1 MFDLNRLLRA
11 RSSRPAVDFNAM
23 LNWKLLRG
31 SHEFP
36 GPDGGTCINEAAIV
50 AAGYPYR
57 SVQSIDDCPTSFS
70 RPMALFAMCLN
81 DALDDDL
88 RQELLMR
95 FVTRLAGSAD
105 APRIEL
111 ERAQFLMTRIA
122 TDILAPALARA
133 GLDELADRCRSITTP
148 QDLFYLAH
156 SIRGEAHAQSGV
168 HLLLISACD
177 HAADAAEQWG
187 SARATDIVLSASR
200 VVGEVAAAV
209 SDHVPPSYRD
219 RATAD
224 VYRQA
229 AAILDDALKIGNQS
243 DLTSDEMAV
252 LRLADAK
259 QAAAKREQAA
269 APRSRWLRGFRPDA
283 RRTFAGPRR
292 TGCTGHAGCGRLNL
306 DGSSGRLPH
315 V

>member
-11 RSSRPAVDFNAM
+11 RSARPAVDFNAM
-23 LNWKLLRG
+23 LSWKLLRG

-57 SVQSIDDCPTSFS
+57 SVQSVDDCPLSFS
-70 RPMALFAMCLN
+70 RPMSLFAMCLN
-81 DALDDDL
+81 DALDDEL

-105 APRIEL
+105 TPDVEL
-111 ERAQFLMTRIA
+111 ERAQLLMARIA
-122 TDILAPALARA
+122 TDILAPALAQA
-133 GLDELADRCRSITTP
+133 GLKELADRCRSITTP

-156 SIRGEAHAQSGV
+156 AIRSEARLNNGV

-177 HAADAAEQWG
+177 HAADGAERWG

-229 AAILDDALKIGNQS
+229 AVILDDALKTGNQAEM
-243 DLTSDEMAV
+243 TSDEMAV
-252 LRLADAK
+252 LRLEDAK
-259 QAAAKREQAA
+259 HAAAKRERAA
-269 APRSRWLRGFRPDA
+269 A
-283 RRTFAGPRR
+283 
-292 TGCTGHAGCGRLNL
+292 
-306 DGSSGRLPH
+306 
-315 V
+315 

>member
-1 MFDLNRLLRA
+1 MFDLNRLLRLK
-11 RSSRPAVDFNAM
+11 SSTPAVDFNAM

-88 RQELLMR
+88 RQELLMQ
-95 FVTRLAGSAD
+95 FVTRLPGSAD
-105 APRIEL
+105 APRT
-111 ERAQFLMTRIA
+111 RARTRA
-122 TDILAPALARA
+122 VPDDADRNRYPGAGAGAGRAGGAGRPLPLDHDGTGPVLSRTFDPRRYLCAVGVAPAADLRLRPRRRCGRAVGLRA
-133 GLDELADRCRSITTP
+133 GDRHRAAARRALSAKSPRRCRIT
-148 QDLFYLAH
+148 F
-156 SIRGEAHAQSGV
+156 RRR
-168 HLLLISACD
+168 C
-177 HAADAAEQWG
+177 
-187 SARATDIVLSASR
+187 
-200 VVGEVAAAV
+200 
-209 SDHVPPSYRD
+209 RD

-229 AAILDDALKIGNQS
+229 AAILADALKIGNHS
-243 DLTSDEMAV
+243 DLTDGDMAV

-269 APRSRWLRGFRPDA
+269 A
-283 RRTFAGPRR
+283 
-292 TGCTGHAGCGRLNL
+292 
-306 DGSSGRLPH
+306 
-315 V
+315 

>member
-23 LNWKLLRG
+23 LSWKLLRG

-57 SVQSIDDCPTSFS
+57 PVQSVDDCPSSFS
-70 RPMALFAMCLN
+70 RPLSLFAMCLN

-105 APRIEL
+105 APGVEL
-111 ERAQFLMTRIA
+111 ERAQLLMTRIA
-122 TDILAPALARA
+122 TDILAPALEQA
-133 GLDELADRCRSITTP
+133 GLKDLADRCRSITTP

-156 SIRGEAHAQSGV
+156 AIRGEARLNSGV

-177 HAADAAEQWG
+177 HAADGAERWG

-209 SDHVPPSYRD
+209 SDRVPPSYRD

-229 AAILDDALKIGNQS
+229 AAILEDALKVGKQV
-243 DLTSDEMAV
+243 DMTSDERAV
-252 LRLADAK
+252 LRLEDAK
-259 QAAAKREQAA
+259 QASAARERA
-269 APRSRWLRGFRPDA
+269 
-283 RRTFAGPRR
+283 T
-292 TGCTGHAGCGRLNL
+292 T
-306 DGSSGRLPH
+306 
-315 V
+315 

>member
-1 MFDLNRLLRA
+1 MFDLTRLLHA
-11 RSSRPAVDFNAM
+11 RSPRPAVDFNAM

-31 SHEFP
+31 SHDFP

-50 AAGYPYR
+50 SAGYPYR
-57 SVQSIDDCPTSFS
+57 SVQSIDDCPSSFS
-70 RPMALFAMCLN
+70 RPMSLFAMCLN
-81 DALDDDL
+81 DALDDEL

-105 APRIEL
+105 TRPVEL
-111 ERAQFLMTRIA
+111 ERAQTLMARIA
-122 TDILAPALARA
+122 TDILAPALAQA
-133 GLDELADRCRSITTP
+133 GLQELSDRCRSITTP

-156 SIRGEAHAQSGV
+156 AIRGEARLNSGV

-177 HAADAAEQWG
+177 HAADAAEQW
-187 SARATDIVLSASR
+187 SSSRPTEIVLSASR

-229 AAILDDALKIGNQS
+229 AAILDDALRIGKQS
-243 DLTSDEMAV
+243 AMTSDEMAV
-252 LRLADAK
+252 LRLEDAK
-259 QAAAKREQAA
+259 HAAAKREQAA
-269 APRSRWLRGFRPDA
+269 A
-283 RRTFAGPRR
+283 
-292 TGCTGHAGCGRLNL
+292 
-306 DGSSGRLPH
+306 
-315 V
+315 

>member
-1 MFDLNRLLRA
+1 MFDLNRLLRVRPSA
-11 RSSRPAVDFNAM
+11 PAVDFNAM

-36 GPDGGTCINEAAIV
+36 GPDGGTCINEAAIL

-57 SVQSIDDCPTSFS
+57 SVQSIDDCPPSFS

-81 DALDDDL
+81 DSLDDEL

-105 APRIEL
+105 APRVEL
-111 ERAQFLMTRIA
+111 ERAQFLMTRVA
-122 TDILAPALARA
+122 TDILAPALAHA
-133 GLDELADRCRSITTP
+133 GLTELADRCRSITTP

-156 SIRGEAHAQSGV
+156 AIRGAGRSGSGV
-168 HLLLISACD
+168 HLLLVSACD

-200 VVGEVAAAV
+200 VVGEIAAAM

-219 RATAD
+219 RATAE

-229 AAILDDALKIGNQS
+229 VAILEDALKIGNQA
-243 DLTSDEMAV
+243 DPTCGDMAAV
-252 LRLADAK
+252 RLEDAR
-259 QAAAKREQAA
+259 QAAAKRE
-269 APRSRWLRGFRPDA
+269 
-283 RRTFAGPRR
+283 
-292 TGCTGHAGCGRLNL
+292 HA
-306 DGSSGRLPH
+306 
-315 V
+315 

>member
-1 MFDLNRLLRA
+1 MFDLNRLLSA
-11 RSSRPAVDFNAM
+11 RPSAPAVDFNAM
-23 LNWKLLRG
+23 LDWKLLRG

-57 SVQSIDDCPTSFS
+57 SVQSIDDCPASFS
-70 RPMALFAMCLN
+70 RPMGLFAMCLN
-81 DALDDDL
+81 DALDDEL

-105 APRIEL
+105 VPRIER

-122 TDILAPALARA
+122 TDILAPALAHA
-133 GLDELADRCRSITTP
+133 GLDELAARCRSITTP
-148 QDLFYLAH
+148 QDLFFLAH
-156 SIRGEAHAQSGV
+156 AIRGEVRTNLGV
-168 HLLLISACD
+168 HMLLVSACD

-219 RATAD
+219 RSTAD

-229 AAILDDALKIGNQS
+229 AAILEDALKIGNQS
-243 DLTSDEMAV
+243 DFTSDEMAV
-252 LRLADAK
+252 IRLADAK
-259 QAAAKREQAA
+259 QEATKREQHAA
-269 APRSRWLRGFRPDA
+269 AA
-283 RRTFAGPRR
+283 
-292 TGCTGHAGCGRLNL
+292 
-306 DGSSGRLPH
+306 
-315 V
+315 

>member
-1 MFDLNRLLRA
+1 MFDLNRLLRLK
-11 RSSRPAVDFNAM
+11 SSTPAVDFNAM

-88 RQELLMR
+88 RQELLMQ
-95 FVTRLAGSAD
+95 FVTRLPGSAD
-105 APRIEL
+105 APRTEL
-111 ERAQFLMTRIA
+111 ERAQYLMTRIA

-133 GLDELADRCRSITTP
+133 GLAELADRCQSITTA

-156 SIRGEAHAQSGV
+156 SIRGDTYARSGV

-187 SARATDIVLSASR
+187 SARAIDIVLSASR

-209 SDHVPPSYRD
+209 SDHVPPSCRD

-229 AAILDDALKIGNQS
+229 AAILADALKIGNHS
-243 DLTSDEMAV
+243 DLTDGDMAV

-269 APRSRWLRGFRPDA
+269 A
-283 RRTFAGPRR
+283 
-292 TGCTGHAGCGRLNL
+292 
-306 DGSSGRLPH
+306 
-315 V
+315 